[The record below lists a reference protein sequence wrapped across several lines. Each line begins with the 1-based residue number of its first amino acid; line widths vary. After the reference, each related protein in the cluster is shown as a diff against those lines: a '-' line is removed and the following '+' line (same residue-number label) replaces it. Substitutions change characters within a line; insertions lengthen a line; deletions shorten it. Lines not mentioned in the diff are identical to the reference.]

1 MPRRQ
6 PLIAAAAAA
15 ALLFFCSYYKANP
28 PSPRSPDLLSSSY
41 LCVYREVP
49 APLCEEAAPPLHSP
63 CGSTAPE
70 ASRQTWLLPSE
81 GRALRPSTPG
91 DFLPDEKVTKE
102 SPRGGPPLGTPPRG
116 TERKVFHFSLPLP
129 LRRCRHPLDRVSATK
144 IDRFAT
150 LSLWANRSCF
160 FLWFHRGNTLC
171 FQSVAR
177 QDCPRG
183 CRRFYTS
190 ATNTARAQG
199 RGIKGGYAPFAGGP
213 GTRRFLA
220 YLCLL
225 SLREKVGRGR
235 RGGAPSPLR
244 VWELCSHM
252 GERRGGASPLAS
264 VEAGALGKERK
275 KRW

>member
-49 APLCEEAAPPLHSP
+49 APLCEGAAPPLHSP

-102 SPRGGPPLGTPPRG
+102 SPRGGHPLWVLPLGGIIIPPTASPFPPERAATPG
-116 TERKVFHFSLPLP
+116 STQ
-129 LRRCRHPLDRVSATK
+129 ATK
-144 IDRFAT
+144 QLPRHGLTAEGVT
-150 LSLWANRSCF
+150 LGIAWGEKKTDLPTNPKWQIGL
-160 FLWFHRGNTLC
+160 FLW
-171 FQSVAR
+171 QKVAR
-177 QDCPRG
+177 VQA
-183 CRRFYTS
+183 S
-190 ATNTARAQG
+190 AQ
-199 RGIKGGYAPFAGGP
+199 
-213 GTRRFLA
+213 
-220 YLCLL
+220 
-225 SLREKVGRGR
+225 
-235 RGGAPSPLR
+235 
-244 VWELCSHM
+244 HQ
-252 GERRGGASPLAS
+252 
-264 VEAGALGKERK
+264 
-275 KRW
+275 